1 MLIDLGVKNGV
12 STLRKIFV
20 LAENNTKNII
30 IMRNATD
37 ELRYCSGVDY
47 RCIPAFK
54 IKSDT
59 YPFLLGLKMY
69 TLQIILTFSGNL
81 TLCPNSQYMN
91 LAIVYNN
98 EKEDSN
104 SILQVPEFT
113 FPSFAVR
120 KYYGNDLKLNIRE
133 SPLFS
138 GLMRRVDRPEKL
150 KHPDRYH
157 ASIGYI
163 QKYYST
169 VVFPMIHDFLDF
181 ECRRDEA
188 NRMIQHKMSEYR
200 TKLLDEQ
207 YEGLYAGTKYGTP
220 GNRKK
225 PKVFLWK

>member
-1 MLIDLGVKNGV
+1 MLIDLGVKNGL
-12 STLRKIFV
+12 STLRKIFA
-20 LAENNTKNII
+20 LAVNNTKNII
-30 IMRNATD
+30 ITRNATD

-54 IKSDT
+54 IESVT
-59 YPFLLGLKMY
+59 YEYLPGLKLY
-69 TLQIILTFSGNL
+69 TLRAILNFSGNL
-81 TLCPNSQYMN
+81 MRHPNCQYMT

-104 SILQVPEFT
+104 SILQIPEFT
-113 FPSFAVR
+113 FPTFAVR
-120 KYYGNDLKLNIRE
+120 KYYGNDMKLNIRD

-138 GLMRRVDRPEKL
+138 GLISRIDRAEKL

-188 NRMIQHKMSEYR
+188 NRMIQHKMNEYR
-200 TKLLDEQ
+200 KKLLDEQ
-207 YEGLYAGTKYGTP
+207 YGGLYAGTKYGTP

-225 PKVFLWK
+225 PKAFLWK